1 MLPHVGIFRRIFAVE
16 INEKLVEVAKEN
28 FQLNDVSNVNIL
40 AAPSATVANRILG
53 KPHYQYRPGRQKAA
67 KIGKDDH
74 NNTKEEEE
82 EVEVIE
88 YDFGVV
94 LVDPPRAGLD
104 EVTIKA
110 VQQYST
116 IIYISCYP
124 PRLLEN
130 VLQVR
135 SYHPMLF
142 IVVKPIDY
150 VHSCKRVMRL

>member
-1 MLPHVGIFRRIFAVE
+1 MVYVGIFRRIFAVE
-16 INEKLVEVAKEN
+16 INEKLVEIAKEN

-53 KPHYQYRPGRQKAA
+53 KPHYQYRPRRQRAA

-74 NNTKEEEE
+74 NSTKGEDE

-88 YDFGVV
+88 YDFEVV

-135 SYHPMLF
+135 SYHHMLF
-142 IVVKPIDY
+142 IVVKPVDY
-150 VHSCKRVMRL
+150 VHSCKRVMR

>member
-1 MLPHVGIFRRIFAVE
+1 MLHHVGIFRQIFAVE

-53 KPHYQYRPGRQKAA
+53 KPHYQYRPGRQRAA
-67 KIGKDDH
+67 KIGKM
-74 NNTKEEEE
+74 EEE

-135 SYHPMLF
+135 SYHHMLF
-142 IVVKPIDY
+142 IVVKPVDY
-150 VHSCKRVMRL
+150 VYSCKRVMKL